1 METKDKSAIENDAE
15 EEITDSEIGDWAVV
29 QYDKQMYPGEI
40 TDAFNKKVVVSA
52 MLPAGNC
59 FKWSNRKDEWIYPF
73 SAVFVKINPPTVASR
88 KGQFSFD
95 YFN

>member
-40 TDAFNKKVVVSA
+40 TDAFNKKVVV
-52 MLPAGNC
+52 LPCSQLVIVSSGPTERMNG
-59 FKWSNRKDEWIYPF
+59 FTHFQPF
-73 SAVFVKINPPTVASR
+73 L
-88 KGQFSFD
+88 
-95 YFN
+95 